1 MRNYERAEQ
10 IGMKQESEERRKS
23 NRERSASLLQ
33 RLGVDFDS
41 KNDGAHL
48 IVTHNGVT
56 VDFWP
61 GTGKFIPRKPKPKHG
76 RGVFNMLATLGIAQ
90 PKQEAAHESHNLVQ

>member
-1 MRNYERAEQ
+1 MTKPAETIDLRQ
-10 IGMKQESEERRKS
+10 ISQQK
-23 NRERSASLLQ
+23 RERNRNSSAHILAEH
-33 RLGVDFDS
+33 GIDFDT

-48 IVTHNGVT
+48 IVKHNGLT

-76 RGVFNMLATLGIAQ
+76 RGVFNLIKML
-90 PKQEAAHESHNLVQ
+90 EEHEHAAD